1 MRFYSKCYYAMS
13 GVDVLAKKFRLAS
26 NRYITCG
33 SANVKLCQYQ
43 VMISNGLF
51 GETNERQVFSKVFY
65 N

>member
-1 MRFYSKCYYAMS
+1 MS

>member
-1 MRFYSKCYYAMS
+1 MS
-13 GVDVLAKKFRLAS
+13 EVDVLAKKFRLAS
-26 NRYITCG
+26 NRYIACG
-33 SANVKLCQYQ
+33 SVNIKLCPYQ